1 LLLYQPLCYTVKL
14 NKNAS
19 LIAKKGVKSLPDTTT
34 IKELLEAGA
43 HFGHQTSRWHP
54 AMKKYIFTKRNG
66 IHIIDLEQTTAMLDK
81 ACQFV
86 QQIAA
91 EGGTILFVGTK
102 KQAQE
107 AIEQEA
113 QRCGMFYVNQRWLG
127 GVLTNFATIQ
137 ARIDYLVRLEDQQ
150 SRGDF
155 ERLPKKE
162 ALKLGEEIER
172 LNRHMGGFKEMTNL
186 PDALF
191 IVDPIKENIALAEA
205 KRVGIPVVAIVDTN
219 CNPANIDHPIPA
231 NDDAIRAIKLI
242 CSKIADAVIEGK
254 TGGAAM
260 GDGTALPEGMEI
272 GAPLIFTPDDEA
284 MDEARDEARD
294 KARDEA
300 RDKARDKARD
310 EARDKA
316 RDEAKEAEA

>member
-1 LLLYQPLCYTVKL
+1 M
-14 NKNAS
+14 
-19 LIAKKGVKSLPDTTT
+19 PDTAT

-66 IHIIDLEQTTAMLDK
+66 IHIIDLEKTAAMLDK
-81 ACQFV
+81 ACDFV
-86 QQIAA
+86 REIAA
-91 EGGTILFVGTK
+91 QGGTILFVGTK

-127 GVLTNFATIQ
+127 GVLTNFTTIQ

-162 ALKLGEEIER
+162 ALKIEEEIVR
-172 LNRHMGGFKEMTNL
+172 LNRQMGGFKELTKL

-191 IVDPIKENIALAEA
+191 IIDPTKEKIAIAEA
-205 KRVGIPVVAIVDTN
+205 RRMGIPVVSVVDTN
-219 CNPANIDHPIPA
+219 CNPDDVDYPIPA

-242 CSKIADAVIEGK
+242 CSKIADAIIEGK
-254 TGGAAM
+254 MGGAA
-260 GDGTALPEGMEI
+260 TASAAEKGAPEMSE
-272 GAPLIFTPDDEA
+272 PLIFSPDDSPA
-284 MDEARDEARD
+284 GALDE
-294 KARDEA
+294 
-300 RDKARDKARD
+300 
-310 EARDKA
+310 
-316 RDEAKEAEA
+316 EAKGEEA

>member
-1 LLLYQPLCYTVKL
+1 
-14 NKNAS
+14 
-19 LIAKKGVKSLPDTTT
+19 LPDTAT

-66 IHIIDLEQTTAMLDK
+66 IHIIDLEQTASLLDA
-81 ACQFV
+81 ACAFV
-86 QQIAA
+86 REVAA
-91 EGGTILFVGTK
+91 EGGSILFVGTK

-162 ALKLGEEIER
+162 ALKVEEEIVR
-172 LNRHMGGFKEMTNL
+172 LNRQMGGFKELTKL
-186 PDALF
+186 PDTLF
-191 IVDPIKENIALAEA
+191 IIDPTKERIAIAEA

-219 CNPANIDHPIPA
+219 CNPHDIDYPIPA
-231 NDDAIRAIKLI
+231 NDDAIRTIKLI
-242 CSKIADAVIEGK
+242 CTKIADAVLEGK
-254 TGGAAM
+254 SSEGLAAGAAEKAE
-260 GDGTALPEGMEI
+260 TAELTE
-272 GAPLIFTPDDEA
+272 PLTFTPDDTPAGEDEGEEA
-284 MDEARDEARD
+284 
-294 KARDEA
+294 
-300 RDKARDKARD
+300 
-310 EARDKA
+310 
-316 RDEAKEAEA
+316 